1 VSDVTAPALRLEE
14 VTKRFGGTVALDDV
28 TVDFDSGQIHA
39 VIGPNGA
46 GKSTLQGV
54 VSGEHRIDRGRV
66 MLFGNDVT
74 GASPRRINRF
84 GLSRAF
90 QIARVFPDI
99 TVAEN
104 VTIAR
109 YAAEGHAVSFRRS
122 KVAEAWEAA
131 GADDVVWPILQVAGL
146 DHSPDKVCAN
156 LSQGQ
161 RKLLEVALAVASHPR
176 LLLLDEP
183 TAGMTSQESNRTIEV
198 LVEFLTSFGITMILT
213 EHDMDIVF
221 RCADRLVVMELG
233 RVVFEGDP
241 QAARADPEVLAAY
254 LGSR

>member
-1 VSDVTAPALRLEE
+1 MADDTAIALRVEE
-14 VTKRFGGTVALDDV
+14 VTKQFGGTVALDDV
-28 TVDFDSGQIHA
+28 TVEFAAGRIHA

-54 VSGEHRIDRGRV
+54 VSGEHRIDSGRV
-66 MLFGNDVT
+66 TLFGEDVT
-74 GASPRRINRF
+74 GASPIRRNRI
-84 GLSRAF
+84 GLARAF

-104 VTIAR
+104 VAIAR
-109 YAAEGHAVSFRRS
+109 YAAVGRSLSFRRL
-122 KVAEAWEAA
+122 KVAETWEAA

-146 DHSPDKVCAN
+146 DHSPDKVAAN

-161 RKLLEVALAVASHPR
+161 RKLLEVALAVASRPR

-183 TAGMTSQESNRTIEV
+183 TAGMTSQESSRTIDV
-198 LVEFLTSFGITMILT
+198 LVQFLMPHGMTLILT

-233 RVVFEGDP
+233 RVVFEGPP
-241 QAARADPEVLAAY
+241 QAAREDPEVLAAY

>member
-1 VSDVTAPALRLEE
+1 MADGTATALRVEE

-28 TVDFDSGQIHA
+28 TVEFAAGQIHA

-54 VSGEHRIDRGRV
+54 VSGEYPTDGGRV
-66 MLFGNDVT
+66 LLFGEDVT
-74 GASPRRINRF
+74 RASPIRRNRI
-84 GLSRAF
+84 GLARAF

-104 VTIAR
+104 VAIAR
-109 YAAEGHAVSFRRS
+109 YAARGRSLSFRRLEL
-122 KVAEAWEAA
+122 AEAWEAT
-131 GADDVVWPILQVAGL
+131 GDDDVVWPILQVAGL
-146 DHSPDKVCAN
+146 DRSPEKVAAN

-161 RKLLEVALAVASHPR
+161 RKLLEVALAVASRPR

-183 TAGMTSQESNRTIEV
+183 TAGMTSQESVRIIDV
-198 LVEFLTSFGITMILT
+198 LVQFLMPHGMTMILT

-221 RCADRLVVMELG
+221 RCADRLVVMEMG
-233 RVVFEGDP
+233 RVVFEGAP
-241 QAARADPEVLAAY
+241 RAAREDPEVLAAY